1 MTLVEL
7 FSGKLSK
14 EIESRSDDVSNGT
27 AKDFAE
33 YRYRV
38 GIIEGLKMAQRD
50 FGEILKNYEDS

>member
-7 FSGKLSK
+7 FSAKLSE

-27 AKDFAE
+27 VKDFNE
-33 YRYRV
+33 YRHRI

-50 FGEILKNYEDS
+50 FREILKNYENA